1 MIDEMQKMKEN
12 LHHIAI
18 LARAM
23 VIAGEATKEEMFCYI
38 MERGNEEFEKAFAM
52 SDGEV
57 MLTMLSEI
65 VESGNFDELIDEIV
79 GEEQ

>member
-1 MIDEMQKMKEN
+1 MIDEMQMMKSN

-18 LARAM
+18 LARAI

-38 MERGNEEFEKAFAM
+38 METGNEEFEKAFAM

-65 VESGNFDELIDEIV
+65 AESGNISKFIDEIV

>member
-1 MIDEMQKMKEN
+1 MMDEMQKMKDN

-38 MERGNEEFEKAFAM
+38 METGNEEFEKAFAM
-52 SDGEV
+52 SEEECV
-57 MLTMLSEI
+57 LTMI
-65 VESGNFDELIDEIV
+65 ADIANSGVL
-79 GEEQ
+79 EEFIEDLEREGK